1 MQLDAIKEVNSEL
14 DQLLEAEGLKSERP
28 SADSIANTEA
38 VGATGH

>member
-14 DQLLEAEGLKSERP
+14 DQLLEAEGLKSVRP
-28 SADSIANTEA
+28 SDESIVNTET